1 MFDSSAATRQIVKD
15 SANVDHVQTVIVV
28 ENDKTTRAHN
38 TASQIIIVSDSS
50 FRMIAI
56 YEHHITGR
64 KVFWRQ
70 IQCTA
75 LLKDQ
80 FEPRV
85 FEREFTRCCG
95 DLFCLD
101 FAGEVV
107 AGRDVDADI
116 SLDRF
121 NVSQDGSGSTAIV
134 AAKLGDHARIHAS
147 HQMDKNVQLAR
158 VYISFRQPG

>member
-1 MFDSSAATRQIVKD
+1 MFDNSAAVRQTVKD

-56 YEHHITGR
+56 YEHHIAGR
-64 KVFWRQ
+64 EVFWRQ
-70 IQCTA
+70 IQCSA
-75 LLKDQ
+75 RLKDQ

-85 FEREFTRCCG
+85 FEREFTRRCG
-95 DLFCLD
+95 DLFRLD
-101 FAGEVV
+101 FAGEIV
-107 AGRDVDADI
+107 AGRDIDTDI

-121 NVSQDGSGSTAIV
+121 NVSQDGGGSTAIV
-134 AAKLGDHARIHAS
+134 TPKFGDHARIHAS

-158 VYISFRQPG
+158 VYISLRQP